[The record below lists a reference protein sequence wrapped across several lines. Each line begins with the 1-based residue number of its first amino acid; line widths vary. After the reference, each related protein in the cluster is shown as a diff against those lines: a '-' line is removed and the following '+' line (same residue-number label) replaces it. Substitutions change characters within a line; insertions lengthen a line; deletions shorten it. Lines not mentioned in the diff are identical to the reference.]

1 MNTFCKVG
9 HRLTAKCPASANAGT
24 MTRPDHAHA
33 RHVGCIQSGEDRM
46 PCEMPRWLREGACL
60 GDKRADDGLHGTR
73 RLRSWFKRHTDI
85 HQGLHNS
92 DCCPSRGG
100 ERRCIRT
107 VDFFKTAVSI
117 FTSMPNIRCLRLCWQ
132 VRVVKPTNT
141 IVNLRTRSLPYLR
154 IGPFEKELDDLAWC
168 GRAPIQLVRHA
179 N

>member
-1 MNTFCKVG
+1 MHGMLVASNPAKIVC
-9 HRLTAKCPASANAGT
+9 RAKCRDGCVKAHASVTNGLMMGCMAPAACAPGSNVIPTSTKASIIQTAVRPGAANAV
-24 MTRPDHAHA
+24 ASE
-33 RHVGCIQSGEDRM
+33 QS
-46 PCEMPRWLREGACL
+46 
-60 GDKRADDGLHGTR
+60 
-73 RLRSWFKRHTDI
+73 I
-85 HQGLHNS
+85 
-92 DCCPSRGG
+92 
-100 ERRCIRT
+100 
-107 VDFFKTAVSI
+107 FFKTAVSI